1 MDKNEPNHSRWLF
14 LHASAQSWWLV
25 RYQNVLYHRQC
36 VRNKHENYD
45 TPKYN
50 WWTLNIEWMTGSAKI
65 YDQDMH
71 RCMIA
76 TSVYFTVYFD
86 VIRGLSW
93 FWVMWKLILLRHCHV
108 TFDVFV
114 LFGKFTRCYAI
125 IFVTK
130 NDMLLRKTKVMLQK
144 PECIVIDSFG
154 LLEERETFKKSCSYK
169 CAYIIITLH
178 IYLYF

>member
-1 MDKNEPNHSRWLF
+1 MDKNIWKQCIFLRIFKPKKICLFIKKITPPNIAPNHSGWLF

-45 TPKYN
+45 TPKNN

-71 RCMIA
+71 RCMID
-76 TSVYFTVYFD
+76 TCVYFTVYFD

-93 FWVMWKLILLRHCHV
+93 FWVMWKLIMLRHCHV

-130 NDMLLRKTKVMLQK
+130 NDMLLGKTKFV
-144 PECIVIDSFG
+144 
-154 LLEERETFKKSCSYK
+154 
-169 CAYIIITLH
+169 
-178 IYLYF
+178 

>member
-1 MDKNEPNHSRWLF
+1 M

-45 TPKYN
+45 TPKSN

-71 RCMIA
+71 RCMID
-76 TSVYFTVYFD
+76 TFVYLTVYFD

-93 FWVMWKLILLRHCHV
+93 FWVMWKLILLRHYHV

-125 IFVTK
+125 ILSLKMTCCWERQK
-130 NDMLLRKTKVMLQK
+130 LCDRSLNALLS
-144 PECIVIDSFG
+144 IVLDCLKKEK
-154 LLEERETFKKSCSYK
+154 LLKRVVHTNVL
-169 CAYIIITLH
+169 TL
-178 IYLYF
+178 L